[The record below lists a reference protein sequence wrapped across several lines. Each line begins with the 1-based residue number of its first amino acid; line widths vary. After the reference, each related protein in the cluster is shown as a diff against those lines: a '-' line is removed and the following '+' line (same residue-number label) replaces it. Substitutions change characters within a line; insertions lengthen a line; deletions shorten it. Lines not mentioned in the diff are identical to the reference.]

1 MARKRL
7 ESGCNTLKERGEQD
21 RNYENIKTVS
31 QYKDDTGDNRRGREQ
46 NLGIGKIKETSVDG
60 SRKDIETEPDSL
72 YGELVKYCGSDSY
85 PCHMPGHKRNAEAGE
100 MAQYYGID
108 ITEIDGFDNL
118 HHAEGILLEAQQ
130 RANRLY
136 GNEKAETFYLINGS
150 TCGVLASVMTVAE
163 RGGEILIARNCHK
176 SVYHAVILQGL
187 TIHYYEPPVLES
199 YGICGGVSA
208 EGMALVLEEYPNCSA
223 VVITSPTYEGILSDV
238 GAIAKVV
245 HERDKILIV
254 DEAHGA
260 HLGLQGGEP
269 HGALTQGADL
279 VIHSLHKTLPA
290 MTQTALLHV
299 QGERADRGKL
309 RRYLAMLQSSSPS
322 YVLMASMDSC
332 IRYLEKNGA
341 ARRAFMEQQYDLF
354 CKKVEKCR
362 FIEIGNIAYRKKT
375 ELEEKLRTGS
385 DSEKYSIAEKQY
397 CMSGWDI
404 GKLLIHVK
412 QEIMSGRQLYDL
424 LRDEYHLQMEMAA
437 ERYALAI
444 MTIMDTEE
452 GWQRLADALLQ
463 IDGRIETEK
472 SRLQSAWPVK
482 ATRQEAK
489 ETDVEE
495 PCRKPQRKKAVSGK
509 GYMTAEEAFLGEW
522 EEVSLTEA
530 VGRVAADFI
539 HLYPPGIPLA
549 VPGEPVS
556 RELTAQ
562 IRRSVN
568 TGLQVQGVSQE
579 GKIAVVRN
587 CGKIM

>member
-1 MARKRL
+1 MTAAK
-7 ESGCNTLKERGEQD
+7 
-21 RNYENIKTVS
+21 
-31 QYKDDTGDNRRGREQ
+31 
-46 NLGIGKIKETSVDG
+46 
-60 SRKDIETEPDSL
+60 SL
-72 YGELVKYCGSDSY
+72 YQALSDYAASDFY
-85 PCHMPGHKRNAEAGE
+85 PYHMPGHKRNPAGGE
-100 MAQYYGID
+100 MADYHRID
-108 ITEIDGFDNL
+108 VTEIDGFDNL
-118 HHAEGILLEAQQ
+118 HQAEGILKEAQL

-136 GNEKAETFYLINGS
+136 GADETFFMVNGGS
-150 TCGVLASVMTVAE
+150 GGAMAAVMAATDPMD
-163 RGGEILIARNCHK
+163 EILIARNCHK
-176 SVYHAVILQGL
+176 SIYHAVILQGL
-187 TIHYYEPPVLES
+187 IARYYYPKMISE
-199 YGICGGVSA
+199 YDICDGVSA
-208 EGMALVLEEYPNCSA
+208 DAIGALLDTYPEVKA
-223 VVITSPTYEGILSDV
+223 VVVTSPTYEGVLSDIP
-238 GAIAKVV
+238 GIAAVV
-245 HERDKILIV
+245 HERGKILIV
-254 DEAHGA
+254 DEAHGS
-260 HLGLQGGEP
+260 HFGLSSHMPQGAIAG
-269 HGALTQGADL
+269 GADL

-412 QEIMSGRQLYDL
+412 EEIMSGRQLYDL

-472 SRLQSAWPVK
+472 SRVQSAWPVK